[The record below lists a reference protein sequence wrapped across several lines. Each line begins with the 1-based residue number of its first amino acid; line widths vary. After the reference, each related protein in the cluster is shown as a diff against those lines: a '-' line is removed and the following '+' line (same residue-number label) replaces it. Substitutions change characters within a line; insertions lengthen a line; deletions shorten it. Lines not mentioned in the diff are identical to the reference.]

1 MVESTY
7 ADPYDIAKK
16 IYGLE
21 SYIRCANMDRIDLK
35 FSDLHKDNMETVQEN
50 SNTKIAKLPAPV
62 LKKPKDHKSN
72 LYKHLYHLK
81 L

>member
-1 MVESTY
+1 
-7 ADPYDIAKK
+7 
-16 IYGLE
+16 
-21 SYIRCANMDRIDLK
+21 MDRIDLK

>member
-1 MVESTY
+1 
-7 ADPYDIAKK
+7 
-16 IYGLE
+16 
-21 SYIRCANMDRIDLK
+21 MDRIDLK

-62 LKKPKDHKSN
+62 LKKAQTPQEQ
-72 LYKHLYHLK
+72 LIQHLYHLK